1 MLHRLR
7 LPSSLLAALLAS
19 LALGTVACAPEAKQ
33 TERWVTTENT
43 NVKIDWDKVAEAY
56 KAAAG
61 PDDLE
66 KRINEIYDGDEIISV
81 SVADQDAKTQVVTG
95 FFDKDT
101 NGQVGEGEKI
111 FTIQRVVTGEGQAQV
126 QTTGYGPYYGYTSP
140 MLSIASGMIL
150 GSMMSSMFMPSY
162 VPMYTQPYVT
172 SAARA
177 GQLTSQRAG
186 YRAANPARYSK
197 PSQTGRSY
205 GGGASSGSSPA
216 RSRGG
221 SRFGVRRGRRPAP
234 ILVLE

>member
-1 MLHRLR
+1 MI
-7 LPSSLLAALLAS
+7 SKTKLLAS
-19 LALGTVACAPEAKQ
+19 ALSLALIAPVAACSSGDNDRVD
-33 TERWVTTENT
+33 RWATTENT
-43 NVKIDWDKVAEAY
+43 NVKIDWDKVNQAY
-56 KAAAG
+56 KDANG
-61 PDDLE
+61 PEDLE

-177 GQLTSQRAG
+177 GQLTSQRSG

>member
-19 LALGTVACAPEAKQ
+19 LSLGAAACAPEAKQ

-43 NVKIDWDKVAEAY
+43 NVKLDWDKVADAY
-56 KAAAG
+56 KAAEG
-61 PDDLE
+61 PADLE

-81 SVADQDAKTQVVTG
+81 AVADQDAKTQVVTG

-126 QTTGYGPYYGYTSP
+126 QTTGYGPYSGYASP

-162 VPMYTQPYVT
+162 VPVYTQPYVT

-177 GQLTSQRAG
+177 GELTAQRSS

-205 GGGASSGSSPA
+205 GGGTSSGSSPA

-221 SRFGVRRGRRPAP
+221 SRFGARRGRRPAP
-234 ILVLE
+234 VLVLE

>member
-19 LALGTVACAPEAKQ
+19 LALGTVACAPDAKQ

-56 KAAAG
+56 KAAEG
-61 PDDLE
+61 PADLE

-177 GQLTSQRAG
+177 GQLTSQRSG